1 MKLRFALIAA
11 LTLSACGFHPR
22 GETPLAASLATVVV
36 DDVDPYSVLARDL
49 KAALARSGATLVDS
63 STSAAHVKLVKDA
76 VVVEPLSIGSNARVQ
91 EYLVR
96 YQVTLTVLG
105 GDGKV
110 LLDKVDLELSREFS
124 FDATQ
129 ALGAA
134 SEQELITNELRR
146 EMLQQVLRRIAT
158 VR

>member
-1 MKLRFALIAA
+1 
-11 LTLSACGFHPR
+11 
-22 GETPLAASLATVVV
+22 
-36 DDVDPYSVLARDL
+36 
-49 KAALARSGATLVDS
+49 
-63 STSAAHVKLVKDA
+63 
-76 VVVEPLSIGSNARVQ
+76 VVEPLSIGSNARVQ

-110 LLDKVDLELSREFS
+110 LLDKSELELSREFS

-158 VR
+158 VH

>member
-1 MKLRFALIAA
+1 M
-11 LTLSACGFHPR
+11 
-22 GETPLAASLATVVV
+22 VV

-49 KAALARSGATLVDS
+49 RAALARSGATIAES
-63 STSAAHVKLVKDA
+63 STTAAHIKLVKDA

-105 GDGKV
+105 GDGKT
-110 LLDKVDLELSREFS
+110 LLDKAELELTREFS

-158 VR
+158 VH